1 MDLDPLPS
9 KIIGVSI
16 RERQTVGLNVWFR
29 LNQKVTPKLTVSL
42 TATLN
47 PSFPN
52 SFQRVQ
58 LPPFHINTPVSV
70 SVATATAM
78 YFHITKPVIYGGD
91 FFRVVNSV
99 MVQSIHRLTLIWF
112 GDCYCLWQIL
122 NFVNFFY
129 HLFLI
134 YHSRRVEFTGSGEE
148 KKEKH
153 SRLRV
158 CK

>member
-1 MDLDPLPS
+1 MYFDIAVYPLIQGKNKNTLSYSAFNFLHLSTLFFLPYYSKLRDYTPPPS
-9 KIIGVSI
+9 IFPFHRTHPPSMAK
-16 RERQTVGLNVWFR
+16 
-29 LNQKVTPKLTVSL
+29 P
-42 TATLN
+42 LN

-112 GDCYCLWQIL
+112 GDCYCLW
-122 NFVNFFY
+122 
-129 HLFLI
+129 
-134 YHSRRVEFTGSGEE
+134 
-148 KKEKH
+148 
-153 SRLRV
+153 
-158 CK
+158 